1 MQHQLNNDEVM
12 MLAGY
17 VNPTTLVDAVMEGY
31 VRPKAMKELAERMEH
46 AWGGSQ
52 GIVDFCGIY
61 IEFGKDKASLFL
73 EHYAPKDYKGN
84 RDEVYHFDNEEERQS
99 WLDTGGSEEHWEKY
113 A

>member
-1 MQHQLNNDEVM
+1 MQHQLTNDEVM

-17 VNPTTLVDAVMEGY
+17 VNPTTLVDAVMQGF
-31 VRPKAMKELAERMEH
+31 VRPEAMKELAERMQH

-73 EHYAPKDYKGN
+73 EHYSPKDYKGN

>member
-1 MQHQLNNDEVM
+1 MQHQLTNDEVM

-17 VNPTTLVDAVMEGY
+17 VNPTTLVDAVMQGY

-52 GIVDFCGIY
+52 GVVDFCGIY

-73 EHYAPKDYKGN
+73 EHYAPSDFHGN
-84 RDEVYHFDNEEERQS
+84 RNDVYHFENEEERQS
-99 WLDTGGSEEHWEKY
+99 WLDTGGSQEHWEKY